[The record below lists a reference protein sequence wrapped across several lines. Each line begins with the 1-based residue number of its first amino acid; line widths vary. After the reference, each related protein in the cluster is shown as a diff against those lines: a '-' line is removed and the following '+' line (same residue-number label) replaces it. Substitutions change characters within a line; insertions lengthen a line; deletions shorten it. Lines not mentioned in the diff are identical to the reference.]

1 MNKIRYYIVL
11 LLVGCAQWVAAQGY
25 ISGTVSEMIGGVKE
39 GCVGANVAI
48 VNSQNRVLT
57 GATTDLM
64 GNYTLN
70 VPDEK
75 DELTVVFS
83 YIGMKS
89 QRFKYTGQTK
99 IDVLMETDAQT
110 LVEVEIEAKKIER
123 NDLGISQKEMAFA
136 TQKVEMSEIV
146 QNSPVSSLEE
156 ALQGRLSGVDI
167 IASGDPGAKSS
178 IRIRGTAT
186 LNSNAD
192 PLIVVNGIP
201 YSTDIDESFDF
212 NTANTEDFADML
224 SLNPN
229 DIESIEVLKDAAS
242 TAVYGTAGANGVLL
256 VTTKKGTQG
265 KTRFSFSSKN
275 SYKVEPPSMP
285 MLDGDE
291 YVAFI
296 QDAIW
301 NTANARGLDSSADL
315 LKLLFDT
322 PDIGYM
328 TDWRYFDEY
337 NQNVDWLDYVKKD
350 AFITDNSF
358 SMSGG
363 GDRATYR
370 FSLSYLDEG
379 GTSVGTGM
387 DRLSAN
393 LRIGYNFS
401 DKLRID
407 TEYSYADTDKD
418 ANFTTNTRAEA
429 LRKMPNKSPYY
440 IDDVTGEMTDIYF
453 LRQNAEDFQ
462 GAFSGETDGDKFKNF
477 HPIIMAN
484 ESYRNT
490 NTREQKM
497 NFRLYYDFSPAL
509 TYSGYVS
516 MKYKTSNTKAFL
528 PQSATDVTINNTF
541 ANLSADDNT
550 NNLSL
555 QTENKL
561 MFRKRWN
568 EDMHSVVATGIWRT
582 SQSTS
587 SKYASMIYGAASA
600 GMSDPSAGGAVTSIG
615 SSESEV
621 RSLSGIG
628 SFAYTLLN
636 RYSLNATFNYEG
648 KSSLGNDN
656 RWGFFP
662 SVGVAWNMQDEPFME
677 NIRDV
682 WSQFKVR
689 ASYGESGN
697 APSGTAPYMGSY
709 TAIGQYGTG
718 SAIVPQSMQLNKLK
732 WETSREYN
740 IGVDFGFFKD
750 KLTGTIDYYY
760 KKTKDL
766 LHKDYTIPLAVG
778 FSSGKMNYYNS
789 GEMTNRG
796 LEFRMDYHAID
807 TKDWNLT
814 FNFNISNNVN
824 TIDKLPENM
833 TSMVYTAK
841 NGEYAQKL
849 VMGTSV
855 GSFFGY
861 RYLGVYQN
869 TEDTY
874 ARGEDGSIMRDLYG
888 NPIVM
893 KNIDNKGT
901 CYPGD
906 AKYEDVNYDG
916 IIDKND
922 IVYLGNYNPTLSG
935 GGGFNLKYKNL
946 GMTVFMHYRVGQK
959 VINKA
964 RMDAESMY
972 GSDNQSKAVLRR
984 WRNEGDDDP
993 NVLPRALWGYGYN
1006 YLGSDRFVEDCSYLR
1021 LKTLS
1026 FNYVCPKSWCKQ
1038 LHVNTISLYLTGYDL
1053 FTFSNYTGQDP
1064 EVSLPSKITDL
1075 AVDKAQTPR
1084 SKRYAFGITVNF

>member
-1 MNKIRYYIVL
+1 MNKIRYYMVL

-99 IDVLMETDAQT
+99 IDVLMEADAQT

-301 NTANARGLDSSADL
+301 NTANARGLNSSADL

-337 NQNVDWLDYVKKD
+337 NQDVDWLDYVKKD

-379 GTSVGTGM
+379 GTSIGTGM

-440 IDDVTGEMTDIYF
+440 IDDATGEMTDIYF

-462 GAFSGETDGDKFKNF
+462 GAFSGKTDGGSFKNF

-497 NFRLYYDFSPAL
+497 NFRLYYDLSPAL
-509 TYSGYVS
+509 TYSAYVS

-528 PQSATDVTINNTF
+528 PQAATDVTINNTF

-807 TKDWNLT
+807 TKDWDLT

-946 GMTVFMHYRVGQK
+946 GMTVFMHYRLGQK
-959 VINKA
+959 VINQA

-984 WRNEGDDDP
+984 WRNEGDDTDI
-993 NVLPRALWGYGYN
+993 PRALWGYGYN

>member
-99 IDVLMETDAQT
+99 IDVLMEADAQT

-301 NTANARGLDSSADL
+301 NTANARGLNSSADL

-337 NQNVDWLDYVKKD
+337 NQDVDWLDYVKKD

-379 GTSVGTGM
+379 GTSIGTGM

-440 IDDVTGEMTDIYF
+440 IDDATGEMTDIYF

-462 GAFSGETDGDKFKNF
+462 GAFSGKTDGGDFKNF

-497 NFRLYYDFSPAL
+497 NFRLYYDLSPAL
-509 TYSGYVS
+509 TYSAYVS

-528 PQSATDVTINNTF
+528 PQAATDVTINNTF

-662 SVGVAWNMQDEPFME
+662 SVGVAWNMQDEPLME

-807 TKDWNLT
+807 TKDWDLT

-946 GMTVFMHYRVGQK
+946 GMTVFMHYRLGQK
-959 VINKA
+959 VINQA

-984 WRNEGDDDP
+984 WRNEGDDTDI
-993 NVLPRALWGYGYN
+993 PRALWGYGYN

>member
-11 LLVGCAQWVAAQGY
+11 LLVGCAQWIAAQGY

-70 VPDEK
+70 LPDEK

-99 IDVLMETDAQT
+99 IDVLMEADAQT

-301 NTANARGLDSSADL
+301 NTANARGLNSSADL

-337 NQNVDWLDYVKKD
+337 NQDVDWLDYVKKD

-379 GTSVGTGM
+379 GTSIGTGM

-440 IDDVTGEMTDIYF
+440 IDDTTGEMTDIYF

-462 GAFSGETDGDKFKNF
+462 GAFSGKTDGGSFKNF

-497 NFRLYYDFSPAL
+497 NFRLYYDLSPAL
-509 TYSGYVS
+509 TYSAYVS

-528 PQSATDVTINNTF
+528 PQAATDVTINNTF

-807 TKDWNLT
+807 TKDWDLT

-946 GMTVFMHYRVGQK
+946 GMTVFMHYRLGQK
-959 VINKA
+959 VINQA

-984 WRNEGDDDP
+984 WRNEGDDTDI
-993 NVLPRALWGYGYN
+993 PRALWGYGYN

>member
-1 MNKIRYYIVL
+1 MNKIRYCIVL

-70 VPDEK
+70 LPDEK

-99 IDVLMETDAQT
+99 IDVLMEADAQT

-301 NTANARGLDSSADL
+301 NTANARGLNSSADL

-337 NQNVDWLDYVKKD
+337 NQDVDWLDYVKKD

-379 GTSVGTGM
+379 GTSIGTGM

-440 IDDVTGEMTDIYF
+440 IDDATGEMTDIYF

-462 GAFSGETDGDKFKNF
+462 GAFSGKTDGGGFKNF

-497 NFRLYYDFSPAL
+497 NFRLYYDLSPAL
-509 TYSGYVS
+509 TYSAYVS

-528 PQSATDVTINNTF
+528 PQAATDVTINNTF

-807 TKDWNLT
+807 TKDWDLT

-946 GMTVFMHYRVGQK
+946 GMTVFMHYRLGQK
-959 VINKA
+959 VINQA

-984 WRNEGDDDP
+984 WRNEGDATDI
-993 NVLPRALWGYGYN
+993 PRALWGYGYN

>member
-1 MNKIRYYIVL
+1 MNKLRIYIAL
-11 LLVGCAQWVAAQGY
+11 ILCGYAQLVAAQGF
-25 ISGTVSEMIGGVKE
+25 ISGTVSEMIAGQKE
-39 GCVGANVAI
+39 GCIGANVAI

-57 GATTDLM
+57 GATTDIM

-70 VPDEK
+70 IPDEK
-75 DELTVVFS
+75 GELTLVFS

-89 QRFKYTGQTK
+89 QRFKYTGQT
-99 IDVLMETDAQT
+99 VLNVVMESDAQSLT
-110 LVEVEIEAKKIER
+110 EVEISAKKIDR
-123 NDLGISQKEMAFA
+123 NDMGISTRELAFA
-136 TQKVEMSEIV
+136 TQKIEMSDIV
-146 QNSPVSSLEE
+146 QNSPVSSIEE
-156 ALQGRLSGVDI
+156 ALQGQLSGVDI
-167 IASGDPGAKSS
+167 IAGGDPGAKSS

-256 VTTKKGTQG
+256 ITTKKGTQG
-265 KTRFSFSSKN
+265 KTRFTFSTKN
-275 SYKVEPPSMP
+275 SYKKEPASMP
-285 MLDGDE
+285 MLNGDQ

-301 NTANARGLDSSADL
+301 NSANARGLNSNADL
-315 LKLLFDT
+315 LEFLFDT
-322 PDIGYM
+322 PDINYNP
-328 TDWRYFDEY
+328 DYRYFDEY
-337 NQNVDWLDYVKKD
+337 NQDVDWLDYVKQD

-379 GTSVGTGM
+379 GTTKGTGLN
-387 DRLSAN
+387 RLSTT
-393 LRIGYNFS
+393 LRVGYNFS

-407 TEYSYADTDKD
+407 TEFSYSDTDKD
-418 ANFTTNTRAEA
+418 ANFTDQTRAEA

-440 IDDVTGEMTDIYF
+440 IDNETGEMTDIYF
-453 LRQNAEDFQ
+453 IRQNSEEFQ
-462 GAFSGETDGDKFKNF
+462 GAFEGETDGKKFKNF
-477 HPIIMAN
+477 HPLIMAR
-484 ESYRNT
+484 ESYRDT

-497 NFRLYYDFSPAL
+497 NFRLYYDFSQDL

-516 MKYKTSNTKAFL
+516 MKYKTTNTKAFL
-528 PQSATDVTINNTF
+528 PQSATDVTINNKF

-561 MFRKRWN
+561 MYKKRWN
-568 EDMHSVVATGIWRT
+568 EDKHSIVATAIWRT
-582 SQSTS
+582 SQTTS
-587 SKYASMIYGAASA
+587 SNYASMIYGAASS
-600 GMSDPSAGGAVTSIG
+600 GMSDPSTGGAILSVG
-615 SSESEV
+615 SGESEV
-621 RSLSGIG
+621 RTLSGIG
-628 SFAYTLLN
+628 SFAYTFLN
-636 RYSLNATFNYEG
+636 RYSVNATLNYEG

-662 SVGVAWNMQDEPFME
+662 SVGLAWNMQDEPFME
-677 NIRDV
+677 NIREV

-697 APSGTAPYMGSY
+697 APSGTAPYMGTY
-709 TAIGQYGTG
+709 TAIGQYNTG
-718 SAIVPQSMQLNKLK
+718 SAIAPNSMQLNKLK

-740 IGVDFGFFKD
+740 VGVDFGFFND
-750 KLTGTIDYYY
+750 KLTGTFDYYH
-760 KKTKDL
+760 KNTQDL
-766 LHKDYTIPLAVG
+766 LQKNYTVPATVG
-778 FSSGKMNYYNS
+778 YASGKMNYFNS
-789 GEMTNRG
+789 GELTNKGWELRV
-796 LEFRMDYHAID
+796 DYKAIQN
-807 TKDWNLT
+807 KDWT
-814 FNFNISNNVN
+814 FSLNFNISNNEM
-824 TIDKLPENM
+824 TIDQLPENINQ
-833 TSMVYTAK
+833 MVYSAK

-849 VMGTSV
+849 MPGTSI
-855 GSFFGY
+855 GSYFGY
-861 RYLGVYQN
+861 RYLGVYQT

-874 ARGEDGSIMRDLYG
+874 ARGENGSIMRDLYG

-906 AKYEDVNYDG
+906 AKYQDVNYDG

-935 GGGFNLKYKNL
+935 GGGFNLKYKDF
-946 GMTVFMHYRVGQK
+946 GVTVFMHYRLGQK
-959 VINKA
+959 IINQA
-964 RMDAESMY
+964 RMNAESMY
-972 GSDNQSKAVLRR
+972 GSDNQSTAVLRR
-984 WRNEGDDDP
+984 WRNPGDQTDI
-993 NVLPRALWGYGYN
+993 PRALWGYGYN
-1006 YLGSDRFVEDCSYLR
+1006 YLGSDRFVEDCSFLR

-1026 FNYVCPKSWCKQ
+1026 FNYNCPKAWCKQ
-1038 LHVNTISLYLTGYDL
+1038 LGVNSISLYLTGYDL

-1064 EVSLPSKITDL
+1064 EVSLPSKLTDL
-1075 AVDKAQTPR
+1075 AVDNAQTPR
-1084 SKRYAFGITVNF
+1084 SKRYAFGVTVNF

>member
-99 IDVLMETDAQT
+99 IDVLMEADAQT

-301 NTANARGLDSSADL
+301 NTANARGLNSSADL

-337 NQNVDWLDYVKKD
+337 NQDVDWLDYVKKD

-379 GTSVGTGM
+379 GTSIGTGM

-440 IDDVTGEMTDIYF
+440 IDDATGEMTDIYF

-462 GAFSGETDGDKFKNF
+462 GAFSGKTDGGGFKNF

-497 NFRLYYDFSPAL
+497 NFRLYYDLSPAL
-509 TYSGYVS
+509 TYSAYVS

-528 PQSATDVTINNTF
+528 PQAATDVTINNTF

-807 TKDWNLT
+807 TKDWDLT

-946 GMTVFMHYRVGQK
+946 GMTVFMHYRLGQK
-959 VINKA
+959 VINQA

-984 WRNEGDDDP
+984 WRNEGDDTDI
-993 NVLPRALWGYGYN
+993 PRALWGYGYN

>member
-1 MNKIRYYIVL
+1 MNKIRYYIAL

-70 VPDEK
+70 LPDEK
-75 DELTVVFS
+75 GELTVVFS

-99 IDVLMETDAQT
+99 IDVLMEADAQT

-379 GTSVGTGM
+379 GTSIGTGM

-440 IDDVTGEMTDIYF
+440 IDDATGEMTDIYF

-528 PQSATDVTINNTF
+528 PQSATDVTINSTF

-677 NIRDV
+677 SIRDV

-814 FNFNISNNVN
+814 FNFNISNNIN

-959 VINKA
+959 VINQA

-984 WRNEGDDDP
+984 WRNEGDETDI
-993 NVLPRALWGYGYN
+993 PRALWGYGYN

>member
-70 VPDEK
+70 LPDGK

-99 IDVLMETDAQT
+99 IDVLMEADAQT

-301 NTANARGLDSSADL
+301 NTANARGLNSSADL

-337 NQNVDWLDYVKKD
+337 NQDVDWLDYVKKD

-379 GTSVGTGM
+379 GTSIGTGM

-440 IDDVTGEMTDIYF
+440 IDDATGEMTDIYF

-462 GAFSGETDGDKFKNF
+462 GAFSGKTDGGSFKNF

-497 NFRLYYDFSPAL
+497 NFRLYYDLSPAL
-509 TYSGYVS
+509 TYSAYVS

-528 PQSATDVTINNTF
+528 PQAATDVTINNTF

-682 WSQFKVR
+682 WSQFKLR

-807 TKDWNLT
+807 TKDWDLT

-893 KNIDNKGT
+893 KNIDNKGI

-946 GMTVFMHYRVGQK
+946 GMTVFMHYRLGQK
-959 VINKA
+959 VINQA

-984 WRNEGDDDP
+984 WRNEGDDTDI
-993 NVLPRALWGYGYN
+993 PRALWGYGYN

>member
-70 VPDEK
+70 LPDEK

-99 IDVLMETDAQT
+99 IDVLMEADAQT

-186 LNSNAD
+186 LNTNAD

-301 NTANARGLDSSADL
+301 NTANARGLNSSADL

-337 NQNVDWLDYVKKD
+337 NQDVDWLDYVKKD

-379 GTSVGTGM
+379 GTSIGTGM

-440 IDDVTGEMTDIYF
+440 IDDATGEMTDIYF

-462 GAFSGETDGDKFKNF
+462 GAFSGKTDGDDFKNF

-497 NFRLYYDFSPAL
+497 NFRLYYDLSPAL
-509 TYSGYVS
+509 TYSAYVS

-528 PQSATDVTINNTF
+528 PQAATDVTINNTF

-628 SFAYTLLN
+628 SFAYTLMN

-807 TKDWNLT
+807 TKDWDLT

-946 GMTVFMHYRVGQK
+946 GMTVFMHYRLGQK
-959 VINKA
+959 VINQA

-984 WRNEGDDDP
+984 WRNEGDDTDI
-993 NVLPRALWGYGYN
+993 PRALWGYGYN

>member
-70 VPDEK
+70 VPEEK

-99 IDVLMETDAQT
+99 IDVLMEADAQT

-301 NTANARGLDSSADL
+301 NTANARGLNSSADL

-337 NQNVDWLDYVKKD
+337 NQDVDWLDYVKKD

-379 GTSVGTGM
+379 GTSIGTGM

-440 IDDVTGEMTDIYF
+440 IDDATGEMTDIYF

-462 GAFSGETDGDKFKNF
+462 GAFSGKTDGGGFKNF

-497 NFRLYYDFSPAL
+497 NFRLYYDLSPAL
-509 TYSGYVS
+509 TYSAYVS

-528 PQSATDVTINNTF
+528 PQAATDVTINNTF

-615 SSESEV
+615 ASESEV

-807 TKDWNLT
+807 TKDWDLT

-946 GMTVFMHYRVGQK
+946 GMTVFMHYRLGQK
-959 VINKA
+959 VINQA

-984 WRNEGDDDP
+984 WRNEGDDTDI
-993 NVLPRALWGYGYN
+993 PRALWGYGYN

>member
-25 ISGTVSEMIGGVKE
+25 ISGTVSEMIGVVKE

-99 IDVLMETDAQT
+99 IDVLMEADAQT

-301 NTANARGLDSSADL
+301 NTANARGLNSSADL

-337 NQNVDWLDYVKKD
+337 NQDVDWLDYVKKD

-379 GTSVGTGM
+379 GTSIGTGM

-440 IDDVTGEMTDIYF
+440 IDDATGEMTDIYF

-462 GAFSGETDGDKFKNF
+462 GAFSGKTDGGGFKNF

-497 NFRLYYDFSPAL
+497 NFRLYYDLSPAL
-509 TYSGYVS
+509 TYSAYVS

-528 PQSATDVTINNTF
+528 PQAATDVTINNTF

-807 TKDWNLT
+807 TKDWDLT

-946 GMTVFMHYRVGQK
+946 GMTVFMHYRLGQK
-959 VINKA
+959 VINQA

-984 WRNEGDDDP
+984 WRNEGDDTDI
-993 NVLPRALWGYGYN
+993 PRALWGYGYN

>member
-70 VPDEK
+70 LPDEK

-99 IDVLMETDAQT
+99 IDVLMEADAQT

-301 NTANARGLDSSADL
+301 NTANARGLNSSADL

-337 NQNVDWLDYVKKD
+337 NQDVDWLDYVKKD

-379 GTSVGTGM
+379 GTSIGTGM

-440 IDDVTGEMTDIYF
+440 IDDATGEMTDIYF

-462 GAFSGETDGDKFKNF
+462 GAFSGKTDGDDFKNF

-497 NFRLYYDFSPAL
+497 NFRLYYDLSPAL
-509 TYSGYVS
+509 TYSAYVS

-528 PQSATDVTINNTF
+528 PQAATDVTINNTF

-628 SFAYTLLN
+628 SFAYTLMN

-807 TKDWNLT
+807 TKDWDLT

-946 GMTVFMHYRVGQK
+946 GMTVFMHYRLGQK
-959 VINKA
+959 VINQA

-984 WRNEGDDDP
+984 WRNEGDDTDI
-993 NVLPRALWGYGYN
+993 PRALWGYGYN

>member
-1 MNKIRYYIVL
+1 MNKIRYYIAL

-70 VPDEK
+70 LPDEK
-75 DELTVVFS
+75 GELTVVFS

-99 IDVLMETDAQT
+99 IDVLMEADAQT

-337 NQNVDWLDYVKKD
+337 NQDVDWLDYVKKD

-379 GTSVGTGM
+379 GTSIGTGM

-440 IDDVTGEMTDIYF
+440 IDDATGEMTDIYF

-462 GAFSGETDGDKFKNF
+462 GAFSGKTDGGSFKNF

-528 PQSATDVTINNTF
+528 PQSATDVTINSTF

-582 SQSTS
+582 SQSIS

-677 NIRDV
+677 SICDV

-814 FNFNISNNVN
+814 FNFNISNNIN

-959 VINKA
+959 VINQA

-984 WRNEGDDDP
+984 WRNEGDDTDI
-993 NVLPRALWGYGYN
+993 PRALWGYGYN

>member
-1 MNKIRYYIVL
+1 MNKIRYYIAL

-70 VPDEK
+70 LPDEK
-75 DELTVVFS
+75 GELTVVFS

-99 IDVLMETDAQT
+99 IDVLMEADAQT

-337 NQNVDWLDYVKKD
+337 NQDVDWLDYVKKD

-379 GTSVGTGM
+379 GTSIGTGM

-440 IDDVTGEMTDIYF
+440 IDDATGEMTDIYF

-462 GAFSGETDGDKFKNF
+462 GAFSGKTDGGSFKNF

-528 PQSATDVTINNTF
+528 PQSATDVTINSTF

-677 NIRDV
+677 SIRDV

-814 FNFNISNNVN
+814 FNFNISNNIN

-959 VINKA
+959 VINQA

-984 WRNEGDDDP
+984 WRNEGDDTDI
-993 NVLPRALWGYGYN
+993 PRALWGYGYN

>member
-70 VPDEK
+70 VPEEK

-99 IDVLMETDAQT
+99 IDVLMEADAQT

-301 NTANARGLDSSADL
+301 NTANARGLNSSADL

-337 NQNVDWLDYVKKD
+337 NQDVDWLDYVKKD

-379 GTSVGTGM
+379 GTSIGTGM

-440 IDDVTGEMTDIYF
+440 IDDATGEMTDIYF

-462 GAFSGETDGDKFKNF
+462 GAFSGKTDGGSFKNF

-497 NFRLYYDFSPAL
+497 NFRLYYDLSPAL
-509 TYSGYVS
+509 TYSAYVS

-528 PQSATDVTINNTF
+528 PQAATDVTINNTF

-682 WSQFKVR
+682 WSQFKLR

-807 TKDWNLT
+807 TKDWDLT

-946 GMTVFMHYRVGQK
+946 GMTVFMHYRLGQK
-959 VINKA
+959 VINQA

-984 WRNEGDDDP
+984 WRNEGDDTDI
-993 NVLPRALWGYGYN
+993 PRALWGYGYN

>member
-70 VPDEK
+70 LPDEK

-99 IDVLMETDAQT
+99 IDVLMEADAQT

-301 NTANARGLDSSADL
+301 NTANARGLNSSADL

-337 NQNVDWLDYVKKD
+337 NQDVDWLDYVKKD

-379 GTSVGTGM
+379 GTSIGTGM

-440 IDDVTGEMTDIYF
+440 IDDATGEMTDIYF

-462 GAFSGETDGDKFKNF
+462 GAFSGKTDGGGFKNF

-497 NFRLYYDFSPAL
+497 NFRLYYDLSPAL
-509 TYSGYVS
+509 TYSAYVS

-528 PQSATDVTINNTF
+528 PQAATDVTINNTF

-807 TKDWNLT
+807 TKDWDLT

-946 GMTVFMHYRVGQK
+946 GMTVFMHYRLGQK
-959 VINKA
+959 VINQA

-972 GSDNQSKAVLRR
+972 GSDNQSTAVLRR
-984 WRNEGDDDP
+984 WRNEGDDTDI
-993 NVLPRALWGYGYN
+993 PRALWGYGYN

>member
-70 VPDEK
+70 LPDEK

-99 IDVLMETDAQT
+99 IDVLMEADAQT

-301 NTANARGLDSSADL
+301 NTANARGLNSSADL

-337 NQNVDWLDYVKKD
+337 NQDVDWLDYVKKD

-379 GTSVGTGM
+379 GTSIGTGM

-440 IDDVTGEMTDIYF
+440 IDDATGEMTDIYF

-462 GAFSGETDGDKFKNF
+462 GAFSGKTDGGGFKNF

-497 NFRLYYDFSPAL
+497 NFRLYYDLSPAL
-509 TYSGYVS
+509 TYSAYVS

-528 PQSATDVTINNTF
+528 PQAATDVTINNTF

-807 TKDWNLT
+807 TKDWDLT

-946 GMTVFMHYRVGQK
+946 GMTVFMHYRLGQK
-959 VINKA
+959 VINQA

-984 WRNEGDDDP
+984 WRNEGDDTDI
-993 NVLPRALWGYGYN
+993 PRALWGYGYN

>member
-70 VPDEK
+70 VPEEK

-99 IDVLMETDAQT
+99 IDVLMEADAQT

-301 NTANARGLDSSADL
+301 NTANARGLNSSADL

-337 NQNVDWLDYVKKD
+337 NQDVDWLDYVKKD

-379 GTSVGTGM
+379 GTSIGTGM

-440 IDDVTGEMTDIYF
+440 IDDATGEMTDIYF

-462 GAFSGETDGDKFKNF
+462 GAFSGKTDGGDFKNF

-497 NFRLYYDFSPAL
+497 NFRLYYDLSPAL
-509 TYSGYVS
+509 TYSAYVS

-528 PQSATDVTINNTF
+528 PQAATDVTINNTF

-807 TKDWNLT
+807 TKDWDLT

-946 GMTVFMHYRVGQK
+946 GMTVFMHYRLGQK
-959 VINKA
+959 VINQA

-984 WRNEGDDDP
+984 WRNEGDDTDI
-993 NVLPRALWGYGYN
+993 PRALWGYGYN

>member
-1 MNKIRYYIVL
+1 
-11 LLVGCAQWVAAQGY
+11 
-25 ISGTVSEMIGGVKE
+25 
-39 GCVGANVAI
+39 
-48 VNSQNRVLT
+48 
-57 GATTDLM
+57 
-64 GNYTLN
+64 
-70 VPDEK
+70 
-75 DELTVVFS
+75 
-83 YIGMKS
+83 
-89 QRFKYTGQTK
+89 
-99 IDVLMETDAQT
+99 
-110 LVEVEIEAKKIER
+110 
-123 NDLGISQKEMAFA
+123 
-136 TQKVEMSEIV
+136 
-146 QNSPVSSLEE
+146 
-156 ALQGRLSGVDI
+156 
-167 IASGDPGAKSS
+167 
-178 IRIRGTAT
+178 
-186 LNSNAD
+186 
-192 PLIVVNGIP
+192 
-201 YSTDIDESFDF
+201 
-212 NTANTEDFADML
+212 
-224 SLNPN
+224 
-229 DIESIEVLKDAAS
+229 
-242 TAVYGTAGANGVLL
+242 
-256 VTTKKGTQG
+256 
-265 KTRFSFSSKN
+265 
-275 SYKVEPPSMP
+275 
-285 MLDGDE
+285 
-291 YVAFI
+291 
-296 QDAIW
+296 
-301 NTANARGLDSSADL
+301 
-315 LKLLFDT
+315 
-322 PDIGYM
+322 
-328 TDWRYFDEY
+328 
-337 NQNVDWLDYVKKD
+337 
-350 AFITDNSF
+350 
-358 SMSGG
+358 
-363 GDRATYR
+363 
-370 FSLSYLDEG
+370 
-379 GTSVGTGM
+379 
-387 DRLSAN
+387 
-393 LRIGYNFS
+393 
-401 DKLRID
+401 
-407 TEYSYADTDKD
+407 
-418 ANFTTNTRAEA
+418 
-429 LRKMPNKSPYY
+429 
-440 IDDVTGEMTDIYF
+440 
-453 LRQNAEDFQ
+453 
-462 GAFSGETDGDKFKNF
+462 
-477 HPIIMAN
+477 
-484 ESYRNT
+484 
-490 NTREQKM
+490 
-497 NFRLYYDFSPAL
+497 
-509 TYSGYVS
+509 
-516 MKYKTSNTKAFL
+516 
-528 PQSATDVTINNTF
+528 
-541 ANLSADDNT
+541 
-550 NNLSL
+550 
-555 QTENKL
+555 
-561 MFRKRWN
+561 
-568 EDMHSVVATGIWRT
+568 
-582 SQSTS
+582 
-587 SKYASMIYGAASA
+587 MIYGAASA

-807 TKDWNLT
+807 TKDWDLT

-946 GMTVFMHYRVGQK
+946 GMTVFMHYRLGQK
-959 VINKA
+959 VINQA

-984 WRNEGDDDP
+984 WRNEGDATDI
-993 NVLPRALWGYGYN
+993 PRALWGYGYN

>member
-1 MNKIRYYIVL
+1 MNKIRYYMVL

-70 VPDEK
+70 LPDEK

-99 IDVLMETDAQT
+99 IDVLMEADAQT

-301 NTANARGLDSSADL
+301 NTANARGLNSSADL

-337 NQNVDWLDYVKKD
+337 NQDVDWLDYVKKD

-379 GTSVGTGM
+379 GTSIGTGM

-440 IDDVTGEMTDIYF
+440 IDDATGEMTDIYF

-462 GAFSGETDGDKFKNF
+462 GAFSGKTDGGGFKNF

-497 NFRLYYDFSPAL
+497 NFRLYYDLSPAL
-509 TYSGYVS
+509 TYSAYVS

-528 PQSATDVTINNTF
+528 PQAATDVTINNTF

-807 TKDWNLT
+807 TKDWDLT

-946 GMTVFMHYRVGQK
+946 GMTVFMHYRLGQK
-959 VINKA
+959 VINQA

-984 WRNEGDDDP
+984 WRNEGDDTDI
-993 NVLPRALWGYGYN
+993 PRALWGYGYN

>member
-1 MNKIRYYIVL
+1 MNKIRYYMVL
-11 LLVGCAQWVAAQGY
+11 LLVGCAQWLAAQGY

-57 GATTDLM
+57 GSTTDLM

-75 DELTVVFS
+75 DDLTVVFS

-99 IDVLMETDAQT
+99 IDVLMEADAQT

-301 NTANARGLDSSADL
+301 NTANARGLNSSADL

-337 NQNVDWLDYVKKD
+337 NQDVDWLDYVKKD

-379 GTSVGTGM
+379 GTSIGTGM

-440 IDDVTGEMTDIYF
+440 IDDATGEMTDIYF

-462 GAFSGETDGDKFKNF
+462 GAFSGKTDGGSFKNF

-497 NFRLYYDFSPAL
+497 NFRLYYDLSPAL
-509 TYSGYVS
+509 TYSAYVS

-528 PQSATDVTINNTF
+528 PQAATDVTINNTF

-682 WSQFKVR
+682 WSQFKLR

-807 TKDWNLT
+807 TKDWDLT

-893 KNIDNKGT
+893 KNIDNKGI

-946 GMTVFMHYRVGQK
+946 GMTVFMHYRLGQK
-959 VINKA
+959 VINQA

-984 WRNEGDDDP
+984 WRNEGDDTDI
-993 NVLPRALWGYGYN
+993 PRALWGYGYN

>member
-70 VPDEK
+70 LPDEK

-99 IDVLMETDAQT
+99 IDVLMEADAQT

-301 NTANARGLDSSADL
+301 NTANARGLNSSADL

-337 NQNVDWLDYVKKD
+337 NQDVDWLDYVKKD

-379 GTSVGTGM
+379 GTSIGTGM

-440 IDDVTGEMTDIYF
+440 IDDATGEMTDIYF

-462 GAFSGETDGDKFKNF
+462 GAFSGKTDGGGFKNF

-497 NFRLYYDFSPAL
+497 NFRLYYDLSPAL
-509 TYSGYVS
+509 TYSAYVS

-528 PQSATDVTINNTF
+528 PQAATDVTINNTF

-807 TKDWNLT
+807 TKDWDLT

-935 GGGFNLKYKNL
+935 GGGFNLKYKSL
-946 GMTVFMHYRVGQK
+946 GMTVFMHYRLGQK
-959 VINKA
+959 VINQA

-984 WRNEGDDDP
+984 WRNEGDDTDI
-993 NVLPRALWGYGYN
+993 PRALWGYGYN

>member
-1 MNKIRYYIVL
+1 MDMNKIRYYIVL

-99 IDVLMETDAQT
+99 IDVLMEADAQT

-301 NTANARGLDSSADL
+301 NTANARGLNSSADL

-337 NQNVDWLDYVKKD
+337 NQDVDWLDYVKKD

-379 GTSVGTGM
+379 GTSIGTGM

-440 IDDVTGEMTDIYF
+440 IDDATGEMTDIYF

-462 GAFSGETDGDKFKNF
+462 GAFSGKTDGGDFKNF

-497 NFRLYYDFSPAL
+497 NFRLYYDLSPAL
-509 TYSGYVS
+509 TYSAYVS

-528 PQSATDVTINNTF
+528 PQAATDVTINNTF

-807 TKDWNLT
+807 TKDWDLT

-946 GMTVFMHYRVGQK
+946 GMTVFMHYRLGQK
-959 VINKA
+959 VINQA

-984 WRNEGDDDP
+984 WRNEGDDTDI
-993 NVLPRALWGYGYN
+993 PRALWGYGYN

>member
-70 VPDEK
+70 LPDEK

-99 IDVLMETDAQT
+99 IDVLMEADAQT

-301 NTANARGLDSSADL
+301 NTANARGLNSSADL

-337 NQNVDWLDYVKKD
+337 NQDVDWLDYVKKD

-379 GTSVGTGM
+379 GTSIGTGM

-440 IDDVTGEMTDIYF
+440 IDDATGEMTDIYF

-462 GAFSGETDGDKFKNF
+462 GAFSGKTDGGGFKNF

-497 NFRLYYDFSPAL
+497 NFRLYYDLSPAL
-509 TYSGYVS
+509 TYSAYVS

-528 PQSATDVTINNTF
+528 PQAATDVTINNTF

-568 EDMHSVVATGIWRT
+568 EDMHSVVATAIWRT

-807 TKDWNLT
+807 TKDWDLT

-946 GMTVFMHYRVGQK
+946 GMTVFMHYRLGQK
-959 VINKA
+959 VINQA

-984 WRNEGDDDP
+984 WRNEGDDTDI
-993 NVLPRALWGYGYN
+993 PRALWGYGYN

>member
-70 VPDEK
+70 LPDEK

-99 IDVLMETDAQT
+99 IDVLMEADAQT

-301 NTANARGLDSSADL
+301 NTANARGLNSSADL

-337 NQNVDWLDYVKKD
+337 NQDVDWLDYVKKD

-379 GTSVGTGM
+379 GTSIGTGM

-440 IDDVTGEMTDIYF
+440 IDDATGEMTDIYF

-462 GAFSGETDGDKFKNF
+462 GAFSGKTDGGGFKNF

-497 NFRLYYDFSPAL
+497 NFRLYYDLSPAL
-509 TYSGYVS
+509 TYSAYVS

-528 PQSATDVTINNTF
+528 PQAATDVTINNTF

-628 SFAYTLLN
+628 SFAYTLMN

-807 TKDWNLT
+807 TKDWDLT

-946 GMTVFMHYRVGQK
+946 GMTVFMHYRLGQK
-959 VINKA
+959 VINQA

-984 WRNEGDDDP
+984 WRNEGDDTDI
-993 NVLPRALWGYGYN
+993 PRALWGYGYN

>member
-70 VPDEK
+70 LPDEK

-99 IDVLMETDAQT
+99 IDVLMEADAQT

-301 NTANARGLDSSADL
+301 NTANARGLNSSADL

-337 NQNVDWLDYVKKD
+337 NQDVDWLDYVKKD

-379 GTSVGTGM
+379 GTSIGTGM

-440 IDDVTGEMTDIYF
+440 IDDATGEMTDIYF

-462 GAFSGETDGDKFKNF
+462 GAFSGKTDGGGFKNF

-497 NFRLYYDFSPAL
+497 NFRLYYDLSPAL
-509 TYSGYVS
+509 TYSAYVS

-528 PQSATDVTINNTF
+528 PQAATDVTINNTF

-732 WETSREYN
+732 WETSCEYN

-807 TKDWNLT
+807 TKDWDLT

-946 GMTVFMHYRVGQK
+946 GMTVFMHYRLGQK
-959 VINKA
+959 VINQA

-984 WRNEGDDDP
+984 WRNEGDATDI
-993 NVLPRALWGYGYN
+993 PRALWGYGYN

>member
-70 VPDEK
+70 LPDEK

-99 IDVLMETDAQT
+99 IDVLMEADAQT

-301 NTANARGLDSSADL
+301 NTANARGLNSSADL

-337 NQNVDWLDYVKKD
+337 NQDVDWLDYVKKD

-379 GTSVGTGM
+379 GTSIGTGM

-440 IDDVTGEMTDIYF
+440 IDDATGEMTDIYF

-462 GAFSGETDGDKFKNF
+462 GAFSGKTDGGDFKNF

-497 NFRLYYDFSPAL
+497 NFRLYYDLSPAL
-509 TYSGYVS
+509 TYSAYVS

-528 PQSATDVTINNTF
+528 PQAATDVTINNTF

-807 TKDWNLT
+807 TKDWDLT

-946 GMTVFMHYRVGQK
+946 GMTVFMHYRLGQK
-959 VINKA
+959 VINQA

-984 WRNEGDDDP
+984 WRNEGDDTDI
-993 NVLPRALWGYGYN
+993 PRALWGYGYN

>member
-99 IDVLMETDAQT
+99 IDVLMEADAQT

-301 NTANARGLDSSADL
+301 NTANARGLNSSADL

-337 NQNVDWLDYVKKD
+337 NQDVDWLDYVKKD

-379 GTSVGTGM
+379 GTSIGTGM

-440 IDDVTGEMTDIYF
+440 IDDATGEMTDIYF

-462 GAFSGETDGDKFKNF
+462 GAFSGKTDGGGFKNF

-497 NFRLYYDFSPAL
+497 NFRLYYDLSPAL
-509 TYSGYVS
+509 TYSAYVS

-528 PQSATDVTINNTF
+528 PQAATDVTINNTF

-807 TKDWNLT
+807 TKDWDLT

-946 GMTVFMHYRVGQK
+946 GMTVFMHYRLGQK
-959 VINKA
+959 VINQA

-984 WRNEGDDDP
+984 WRNEGDDTDI
-993 NVLPRALWGYGYN
+993 PRALWGYGYN

-1084 SKRYAFGITVNF
+1084 NKRYAFGITVNF

>member
-70 VPDEK
+70 LPDEK
-75 DELTVVFS
+75 DDLTVVFS

-99 IDVLMETDAQT
+99 IDVLMEADAQT

-301 NTANARGLDSSADL
+301 NTANARGLNSSADL

-337 NQNVDWLDYVKKD
+337 NQDVDWLDYVKKD

-379 GTSVGTGM
+379 GTSIGTGM

-440 IDDVTGEMTDIYF
+440 IDDATGEMTDIYF

-462 GAFSGETDGDKFKNF
+462 GAFSGKTDGGGFKNF

-497 NFRLYYDFSPAL
+497 NFRLYYDLSPAL
-509 TYSGYVS
+509 TYSAYVS

-528 PQSATDVTINNTF
+528 PQAATDVTINNTF

-807 TKDWNLT
+807 TKDWDLT

-946 GMTVFMHYRVGQK
+946 GMTVFMHYRLGQK
-959 VINKA
+959 VINQA

-984 WRNEGDDDP
+984 WRNEGDATDI
-993 NVLPRALWGYGYN
+993 PRALWGYGYN

>member
-70 VPDEK
+70 LPDEK

-99 IDVLMETDAQT
+99 IDVLMEADAQT

-301 NTANARGLDSSADL
+301 NTANARGLNSSADL

-337 NQNVDWLDYVKKD
+337 NQDVDWLDYVKKD

-379 GTSVGTGM
+379 GTSIGTGM

-440 IDDVTGEMTDIYF
+440 IDDATGEMTDIYF

-462 GAFSGETDGDKFKNF
+462 GAFSGKTDGGSFKNF

-497 NFRLYYDFSPAL
+497 NFRLYYDLSPAL
-509 TYSGYVS
+509 TYSAYVS

-528 PQSATDVTINNTF
+528 PQAATDVTINNTF

-807 TKDWNLT
+807 TKDWDLT

-946 GMTVFMHYRVGQK
+946 GMTVFMHYRLGQK
-959 VINKA
+959 VINQA

-984 WRNEGDDDP
+984 WRNEGDDTDI
-993 NVLPRALWGYGYN
+993 PRALWGYGYN